1 MVNKMSEN
9 EKIDEKKM
17 HITKDMPI
25 NDIFTKYPE
34 TVPVFQDHGLHCI
47 GCFAASFETL
57 EQGAAAHG
65 MDIKKLVEDLNAAVK
80 KK

>member
-1 MVNKMSEN
+1 MSED

-17 HITKDMPI
+17 HITKDMGI
-25 NDIFTKYPE
+25 NDIFIKYPE

-80 KK
+80 KKEE

>member
-1 MVNKMSEN
+1 MSEN

-17 HITKDMPI
+17 HITKDMPL
-25 NDIFTKYPE
+25 NDIFIKYPE
-34 TVPVFQDHGLHCI
+34 TVPVFQGHGLHCI

-65 MDIKKLVEDLNAAVK
+65 MDIDKLVKDLNDSVK
-80 KK
+80 KKE

>member
-1 MVNKMSEN
+1 
-9 EKIDEKKM
+9 
-17 HITKDMPI
+17 
-25 NDIFTKYPE
+25 
-34 TVPVFQDHGLHCI
+34 PVFQDHGLHCI